1 MFEKIAGF
9 CKKVVEVVSKPVVAT
24 VTAVTSY
31 FTIKASPAMAAL
43 DATQQTAIQ
52 TGITGS
58 DAVFYAIGGTVL
70 IVLAGIWG
78 FKKVQGLLSSR

>member
-1 MFEKIAGF
+1 MF
-9 CKKVVEVVSKPVVAT
+9 KKVFTVASVVAL
-24 VTAVTSY
+24 S
-31 FTIKASPAMAAL
+31 ASSALAAL

-78 FKKVQGLLSSR
+78 FKKVQGLLSGR